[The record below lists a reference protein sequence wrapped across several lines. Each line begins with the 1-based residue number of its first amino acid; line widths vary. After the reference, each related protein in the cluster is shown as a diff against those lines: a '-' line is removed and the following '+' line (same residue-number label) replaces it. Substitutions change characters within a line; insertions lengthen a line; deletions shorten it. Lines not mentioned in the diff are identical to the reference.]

1 MKNLN
6 INYKKV
12 KNKNAR
18 NEINKMNFK
27 NNNDIINKS
36 KNSFNTIKNQCHNNI
51 SVKGKK
57 IENMN

>member
-1 MKNLN
+1 MKNFN

-36 KNSFNTIKNQCHNNI
+36 KI
-51 SVKGKK
+51 VL
-57 IENMN
+57 MP